1 MKSDKEA
8 QAVKYNVET
17 QIKRMIENKIS
28 KVILSTEN
36 LIMVDV
42 LDATIKQMEDDI
54 EDVNLS
60 YLKGC
65 LDTLNWFLGDSK

>member
-17 QIKRMIENKIS
+17 QIKRMIENKTI
-28 KVILSTEN
+28 KAILSTE
-36 LIMVDV
+36 IVAMVDV
-42 LDATIKQMEDDI
+42 LDATIKQMEDDM

-65 LDTLNWFLGDSK
+65 LDTLNWFLGESK

>member
-17 QIKRMIENKIS
+17 QIKRMIENKTI
-28 KVILSTEN
+28 KAILSTEN
-36 LIMVDV
+36 LTMIDV
-42 LDATIKQMEDDI
+42 LDATIKQMEDDM

-65 LDTLNWFLGDSK
+65 LDTLNWFLGESK

>member
-17 QIKRMIENKIS
+17 QIKRMIENKTI
-28 KVILSTEN
+28 KAILPTEN
-36 LIMVDV
+36 LTSLIV
-42 LDATIKQMEDDI
+42 ASRKQMEDDM